1 MGPLHSLPMLVLLT
15 LFVLALMLFGPRNRN
30 ESKSAAHIWS
40 IEEMV
45 SLLEMP
51 SRSIAGIVLCVAL
64 RGACE
69 SVRQAWAR
77 STVAHRAVRRAR
89 PDPFVIAALSAETSK
104 RRCVPDVQY

>member
-69 SVRQAWAR
+69 RLRQLGRVRPLR
-77 STVAHRAVRRAR
+77 IEPCDEHVLTH
-89 PDPFVIAALSAETSK
+89 LSL
-104 RRCVPDVQY
+104 RH